1 MRATT
6 VLGTREEPRSDHLSS
21 WIEDVA
27 DVATPIRE
35 SGIGDDESL
44 RVDDRLEVMRD
55 VAVFILHRCKLRE
68 KIIHVVATP
77 VEAIRDDDD
86 ATHRPLRAHGFCES
100 RTQVLLLVHA
110 KLSPMPFDAV
120 VVASPNIDD
129 DRIVV
134 RIRRRANCRSWKEV
148 LANEIFK

>member
-1 MRATT
+1 
-6 VLGTREEPRSDHLSS
+6 
-21 WIEDVA
+21 
-27 DVATPIRE
+27 
-35 SGIGDDESL
+35 
-44 RVDDRLEVMRD
+44 MRD
-55 VAVFILHRCKLRE
+55 VAVFIIHRCKLRE

-134 RIRRRANCRSWKEV
+134 RIRRQANCRSWKEV

>member
-1 MRATT
+1 MGATA
-6 VLGTREEPRSDHLSS
+6 VFGPREEPRSDHLSS

-27 DVATPIRE
+27 DVSAPIRE
-35 SGIGDDESL
+35 SGIGDDEAL
-44 RVDDRLEVMRD
+44 RMDDRLEVMRD
-55 VAVFILHRCKLRE
+55 VAVFILHRRE
-68 KIIHVVATP
+68 LGEKVIHVVATP

-110 KLSPMPFDAV
+110 ELSPMLFDAV

-134 RIRRRANCRSWKEV
+134 GIRRRGDCRSWKEV